1 MHEPMITAEQL
12 RELAQRASVDE
23 RTAARFMLG
32 LRVRTLAFERLTA
45 AAAALGLAGTPTIV
59 KPAR

>member
-1 MHEPMITAEQL
+1 
-12 RELAQRASVDE
+12 
-23 RTAARFMLG
+23 MLG